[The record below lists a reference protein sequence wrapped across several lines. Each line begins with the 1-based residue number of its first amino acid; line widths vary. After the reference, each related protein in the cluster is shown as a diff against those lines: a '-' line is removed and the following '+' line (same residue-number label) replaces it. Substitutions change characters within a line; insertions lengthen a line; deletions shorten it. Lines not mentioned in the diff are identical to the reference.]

1 MLATISVLVLDKF
14 IWNVNEKAYLNA
26 VQWLIVNEFWQLPS
40 FKQIKMDKNN
50 KHCSLPELLC
60 EKVVLRNFAKFVGK
74 HMY

>member
-1 MLATISVLVLDKF
+1 MLATIFVLVHDKF